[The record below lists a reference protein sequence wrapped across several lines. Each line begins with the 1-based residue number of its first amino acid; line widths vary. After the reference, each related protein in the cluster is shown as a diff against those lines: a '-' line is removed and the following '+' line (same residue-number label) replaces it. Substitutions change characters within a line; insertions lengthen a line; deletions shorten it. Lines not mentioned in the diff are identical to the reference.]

1 MLSLI
6 LNSSEYFTLNDTNT
20 ANTSNEIYSDL
31 CIRISDFLSRINI
44 LF

>member
-6 LNSSEYFTLNDTNT
+6 LNSSEYFTLNDINT
-20 ANTSNEIYSDL
+20 ANEIYSDL

>member
-6 LNSSEYFTLNDTNT
+6 LNSSEYFTLKYTNT
-20 ANTSNEIYSDL
+20 TNEIYSNL
-31 CIRISDFLSRINI
+31 CIRISYFINRINI